1 MSHPTRIQLQII
13 AHLEMVLQKEVDKL
27 QVKLNSRLFQIIQLE
42 MDGFLSEH
50 DSSIQQC
57 QSELLE
63 YECKPDKSINSISR
77 FYSKPEPRKETIQCK
92 QQTITNICKP
102 GINLKRIKLG

>member
-27 QVKLNSRLFQIIQLE
+27 QVELLFERSCHWEFQIIQHK

-50 DSSIQQC
+50 DSQIQQC
-57 QSELLE
+57 QSKLLE
-63 YECKPDKSINSISR
+63 YECNSDKSIKSVSR
-77 FYSKPEPRKETIQCK
+77 I
-92 QQTITNICKP
+92 
-102 GINLKRIKLG
+102 